1 VQEALQRE
9 RFIGEMHE
17 SAVQMRLASET
28 ADPLYSVRFGRRIT
42 SAQWPRRLEWAR
54 TAAKKLAWTAVE
66 ARLVCTPVRYA
77 ARELTSNARADYA
90 LRNGGGHFSVR
101 HRSGDVDI
109 FRKFYAYGYYDLPE
123 EIAAKMSAL
132 GREVNV
138 LDLGANIGF
147 FEVFTR
153 SRLPIGRVVC
163 FEPDPSNAAVLEHVR
178 ESNDA
183 DWEIVRACASNRD
196 GRVRF
201 NTGRKNFSRIGSSG
215 DTDVEM
221 VDVFPRIAQA
231 DLVKMNIEGSEW
243 HILDDPRLAHTSAS
257 WIVEYHHIASP
268 DPDIHALSKKLFE
281 RAGYTVRVAA
291 STEDNGLLWAW
302 KA

>member
-1 VQEALQRE
+1 
-9 RFIGEMHE
+9 
-17 SAVQMRLASET
+17 MRRGRLLAS
-28 ADPLYSVRFGRRIT
+28 D
-42 SAQWPRRLEWAR
+42 
-54 TAAKKLAWTAVE
+54 
-66 ARLVCTPVRYA
+66 
-77 ARELTSNARADYA
+77 ARADYA
-90 LRNGGGHFSVR
+90 LRDGGARFSVR

-109 FRKFYAYGYYDLPE
+109 FRKFYAYGYYDVPA

-132 GREVNV
+132 GRAVNV

-153 SRLPIGRVVC
+153 SRLPVGQVVC

-178 ESNDA
+178 DANGA

-196 GRVRF
+196 GRARF
-201 NTGRKNFSRIGSSG
+201 NTGRKNFSRIANSG
-215 DTDVEM
+215 DMDIAVL
-221 VDVFPRIAQA
+221 DVFPRIAQA
-231 DLVKMNIEGSEW
+231 DIVKMNIEGSEW
-243 HILDDPRLAHTSAS
+243 DILEDARLAQTSAS

-268 DPDIHALSKKLFE
+268 DPDIHALCKKLFE